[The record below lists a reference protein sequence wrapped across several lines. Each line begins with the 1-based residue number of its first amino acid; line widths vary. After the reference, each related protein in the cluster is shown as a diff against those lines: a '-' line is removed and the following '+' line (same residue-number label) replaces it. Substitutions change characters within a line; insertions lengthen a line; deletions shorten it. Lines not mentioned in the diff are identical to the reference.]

1 MGVDKNHAVQD
12 DTTLRAMLRD
22 AGYSDKAADYYIRK
36 PHIGRIDNADQISEI
51 TGTCGD
57 TIKVFLKVSDGRIAD
72 VKYQVMGCPGSIS
85 AAMAAGDLV
94 RGKTVEEAL
103 ALHDGDVFQSL
114 GDIPS
119 KKHHCIQLAVKALL
133 NTIRDYRAGSASSS
147 QVLTA
152 AVPTGRGVAGNC
164 CGMDQTAS
172 AGCGAQAG
180 CCAKK
185 DAN

>member
-1 MGVDKNHAVQD
+1 MGVEKNHAMQD
-12 DTTLRAMLRD
+12 DANLRAMLRD

-36 PHIGRIDNADQISEI
+36 PHIGRIEDADQISEM

-57 TIKVFLKVSDGRIAD
+57 TIKVFLKVTEGRIAD
-72 VKYQVMGCPGSIS
+72 VKYQVIGCPGSIS

-94 RGKTVEEAL
+94 CGKTVEEAL

-114 GDIPS
+114 GDIPA

-152 AVPTGRGVAGNC
+152 TVPTGRGLAGSC
-164 CGMDQTAS
+164 CGMPQTES
-172 AGCGAQAG
+172 AGCGPQVG

>member
-1 MGVDKNHAVQD
+1 MSVEKNHAMQD
-12 DTTLRAMLRD
+12 DATLRAMLRD

-36 PHIGRIDNADQISEI
+36 PHIGRIDNADQISEM

-103 ALHDGDVFQSL
+103 ALNDGDVFQSL
-114 GDIPS
+114 GDIPA

-133 NTIRDYRAGSASSS
+133 NTIRDYRTENAASA

-152 AVPTGRGVAGNC
+152 AVPTGRGLASNC
-164 CGMDQTAS
+164 CAMSHTAS
-172 AGCGAQAG
+172 AGCGAEAG